1 MSVVGFD
8 VGAKTCFIAVAKNG
22 GIETVANEY
31 SARATPAFVS
41 FGEEQRALGT
51 NAQQKLVTNLKN
63 TCYLFKH
70 LVGRPFDDELVKRYQ
85 PMLSYEL
92 IKMEKTGR
100 VGVKVVANGEEELFS
115 MEQILAML
123 LGKLKQVAESNMEGK
138 LINDCVI
145 TCPFYLTNSE
155 RSAWLEASKIAGLN
169 CLRLFN
175 ETTATALAYG
185 IFKTDLPEVGQD
197 PRRVVFVDCG
207 YTQTT
212 CSLANFNK
220 GQLQMKCTYGDRN
233 LGGLDFDNLLVDH
246 FAEEFKPKYKI
257 DVKTN
262 KRAEIRLGNECEKL
276 KKQMSANATPLSVN
290 VECIMN
296 DKDVSGKMQ
305 RDQFVE
311 LCRTAGYLDRMKA
324 VFQQCKNQMIAGET
338 LDCVEMVGGSSRIP
352 FVRDLIQEVFGL
364 DAKTTMNADESV
376 SRGAALQCAMLSPT
390 FRVRDFEVKDVQS
403 HPIRIDWVGS
413 DGKPGNALIFEE
425 NESVP
430 LSKVLTFTRKDISP
444 FKVSASYQKE
454 DFSYYPEKHLGD
466 FVIGGIKTPT
476 IPGFIPENINI
487 KLKVKLRIDNHG
499 QLVVPQAVQIDK
511 QEVEV
516 PVTEEDEKKAEE
528 EKKSEE
534 KMDDKKEEKSAE
546 KAGEEAPKTK
556 ITTKSVKLE
565 LPVDSQLHNTL
576 SRDTLDSYITK
587 EFDMA
592 AIDRRE
598 QDRQAAK
605 NDVEECVYGSREK
618 LYAQYDSFATDK
630 EKESISAIL
639 TKTEDWL
646 YEEGENETKQV
657 YINKLT
663 ELKKLSA
670 SIVLRFNESES
681 RGAVIEAL
689 GAKIQQARKFLVKY
703 QEKDETVVHIAEAE
717 VEKVS
722 KATTDCGNW
731 YDNSMNQINGLKKT
745 QDPTVFTANFKA
757 QYDALVTSIDK
768 IMNTPIPVKMESP
781 YVDDVEEEKKEEPP
795 VDGQTEAASAEK
807 TDAQE
812 ADKNGEKAPHMDVD

>member
-1 MSVVGFD
+1 
-8 VGAKTCFIAVAKNG
+8 
-22 GIETVANEY
+22 
-31 SARATPAFVS
+31 
-41 FGEEQRALGT
+41 
-51 NAQQKLVTNLKN
+51 
-63 TCYLFKH
+63 
-70 LVGRPFDDELVKRYQ
+70 
-85 PMLSYEL
+85 
-92 IKMEKTGR
+92 
-100 VGVKVVANGEEELFS
+100 
-115 MEQILAML
+115 
-123 LGKLKQVAESNMEGK
+123 
-138 LINDCVI
+138 
-145 TCPFYLTNSE
+145 
-155 RSAWLEASKIAGLN
+155 
-169 CLRLFN
+169 
-175 ETTATALAYG
+175 
-185 IFKTDLPEVGQD
+185 
-197 PRRVVFVDCG
+197 
-207 YTQTT
+207 
-212 CSLANFNK
+212 
-220 GQLQMKCTYGDRN
+220 
-233 LGGLDFDNLLVDH
+233 
-246 FAEEFKPKYKI
+246 
-257 DVKTN
+257 
-262 KRAEIRLGNECEKL
+262 
-276 KKQMSANATPLSVN
+276 
-290 VECIMN
+290 
-296 DKDVSGKMQ
+296 
-305 RDQFVE
+305 
-311 LCRTAGYLDRMKA
+311 
-324 VFQQCKNQMIAGET
+324 
-338 LDCVEMVGGSSRIP
+338 
-352 FVRDLIQEVFGL
+352 
-364 DAKTTMNADESV
+364 
-376 SRGAALQCAMLSPT
+376 MLSPT

-430 LSKVLTFTRKDISP
+430 LSKVLTFTRKDVSP
-444 FKVSASYQKE
+444 FKVTASYQKE

-466 FVIGGIKTPT
+466 FIIGGIKTPT

-511 QEVEV
+511 QEIEV
-516 PVTEEDEKKAEE
+516 PVTEEDEKKEE
-528 EKKSEE
+528 KSEE
-534 KMDDKKEEKSAE
+534 KMDDKKEEKSEE

-618 LYAQYDSFATDK
+618 LYSQYDSFATDQ
-630 EKESISAIL
+630 EKETISAIL

-657 YINKLT
+657 YINKKN
-663 ELKKLSA
+663 EIKKLLA
-670 SIVLRFNESES
+670 SIVLRFTESES

-703 QEKDETVVHIAEAE
+703 QKKDETVEHIAEAE

-722 KATTDCGNW
+722 KAATDCGNW

-757 QYDALVTSIDK
+757 QYDALRTSIDK
-768 IMNTPIPVKMESP
+768 IMNTPIPVKIESP

-795 VDGQTEAASAEK
+795 VDASAEK
-807 TDAQE
+807 TDASQE
-812 ADKNGEKAPHMDVD
+812 ADNAYPDKNGEEKSPHMDVD